1 MKKLLILFIL
11 ISACGY
17 QPIYNADL
25 IKIEFNKI
33 NLTGDTKINRKLIS
47 LLGIKEVNNEIGK
60 QISIYSSGLIEETS
74 KDAKGQPA
82 TYRTNITITVE
93 IKEQNKLI
101 KSKSFNEDFSY
112 NNIENKFDLSV
123 YQKDVEDNLI
133 KKITDDIIIFINL

>member
-1 MKKLLILFIL
+1 MKKFLILFIL

-17 QPIYNADL
+17 QPIYNANL

-33 NLTGDTKINRKLIS
+33 NLTGDTRINRKLIS

-74 KDAKGQPA
+74 KDAKGQTA

>member
-17 QPIYNADL
+17 QPIYNANL

-33 NLTGDTKINRKLIS
+33 NLTGETRINRKLIS

-123 YQKDVEDNLI
+123 YQKDVEDSLI

>member
-1 MKKLLILFIL
+1 MKKFLILFIL

-17 QPIYNADL
+17 QPIYNANL

-33 NLTGDTKINRKLIS
+33 NLTGETRINRKLIS
-47 LLGIKEVNNEIGK
+47 LLGIKEINNEIGK
-60 QISIYSSGLIEETS
+60 QISIYSLGLIEETS

-93 IKEQNKLI
+93 IKEQNKVI

>member
-17 QPIYNADL
+17 QPIYNANL

-47 LLGIKEVNNEIGK
+47 LLGMKEVNNEIGK
-60 QISIYSSGLIEETS
+60 QISIYSSGSIEETS
-74 KDAKGQPA
+74 KDAKGLPA
-82 TYRTNITITVE
+82 TYRANITVTVE

-101 KSKSFNEDFSY
+101 KSKSFNENFSY

-133 KKITDDIIIFINL
+133 KKIKDDIIIFINL

>member
-17 QPIYNADL
+17 QPIYNANL

-60 QISIYSSGLIEETS
+60 EISIYSSGLIEETS

>member
-1 MKKLLILFIL
+1 MKKFLILFIL

-17 QPIYNADL
+17 QPIYNANL

-33 NLTGDTKINRKLIS
+33 NLTGETRINRKLIS

>member
-1 MKKLLILFIL
+1 MKKFLILFIL

-17 QPIYNADL
+17 QPIYNANL

-33 NLTGDTKINRKLIS
+33 NLTGETRINRKLIS

-123 YQKDVEDNLI
+123 YQKDVEDSLI

>member
-1 MKKLLILFIL
+1 MKKFLILFIL

-17 QPIYNADL
+17 QPIYNANL

-33 NLTGDTKINRKLIS
+33 NLTGETRINRKLIS

-93 IKEQNKLI
+93 IKEQNKVI

>member
-1 MKKLLILFIL
+1 MKKFLILFIL

-17 QPIYNADL
+17 QPIYNANL

-33 NLTGDTKINRKLIS
+33 NLTGDAKINRKLIS
-47 LLGIKEVNNEIGK
+47 LLGMKEVNNEIGK
-60 QISIYSSGLIEETS
+60 QISIYSSGSIEETS
-74 KDAKGQPA
+74 KDAKGLPA
-82 TYRTNITITVE
+82 TYRTNITVTVE

-101 KSKSFNEDFSY
+101 KSKSFNENFSY

-133 KKITDDIIIFINL
+133 KKIKDDIIIFINL

>member
-1 MKKLLILFIL
+1 MKKFLILFIL

-17 QPIYNADL
+17 QPIYNANL

-133 KKITDDIIIFINL
+133 KKMTDDIIIFINL

>member
-1 MKKLLILFIL
+1 MKKFLILFIL

-17 QPIYNADL
+17 QPIYNANL

-101 KSKSFNEDFSY
+101 KSKSFNENFSY

>member
-17 QPIYNADL
+17 QPIYNANL

-82 TYRTNITITVE
+82 TYRTNITVTVE

-101 KSKSFNEDFSY
+101 KSKSFNENFSY

>member
-133 KKITDDIIIFINL
+133 KKIKDDIIIFINL

>member
-1 MKKLLILFIL
+1 MKKFLILFIL

-17 QPIYNADL
+17 QPIYNANL

-33 NLTGDTKINRKLIS
+33 NLTGETRINRKLIS
-47 LLGIKEVNNEIGK
+47 LLGIKEINNEIGK
-60 QISIYSSGLIEETS
+60 QISIYSLGLIEETS

>member
-1 MKKLLILFIL
+1 MKKFLILFIF

-17 QPIYNADL
+17 QTIYNANA

>member
-1 MKKLLILFIL
+1 MKKFLILFIL

-17 QPIYNADL
+17 QPIYNANL

-93 IKEQNKLI
+93 IKEQNKVI

>member
-17 QPIYNADL
+17 QPIYNANL

-101 KSKSFNEDFSY
+101 KSKSFNENFSY

>member
-1 MKKLLILFIL
+1 M
-11 ISACGY
+11 
-17 QPIYNADL
+17 
-25 IKIEFNKI
+25 
-33 NLTGDTKINRKLIS
+33 
-47 LLGIKEVNNEIGK
+47 GIKEVNNEIGK

>member
-1 MKKLLILFIL
+1 MKKFLILFIL

-17 QPIYNADL
+17 QPIYNANL
-25 IKIEFNKI
+25 VKIEFNKI

-47 LLGIKEVNNEIGK
+47 LLGIKEENNEIGK

-82 TYRTNITITVE
+82 TYRTNITVTVE

-133 KKITDDIIIFINL
+133 KKMTDDIIIFINL

>member
-1 MKKLLILFIL
+1 MKKFLILFIL

-17 QPIYNADL
+17 QPIYNANL

-47 LLGIKEVNNEIGK
+47 LLGMKEVNNEIGK
-60 QISIYSSGLIEETS
+60 QISIYSSTSIEETS
-74 KDAKGQPA
+74 KDAKGLPA
-82 TYRTNITITVE
+82 TYRTNITVTVE

-101 KSKSFNEDFSY
+101 KSQSFNENFSY

-133 KKITDDIIIFINL
+133 KKIKDDIIIFINL

>member
-1 MKKLLILFIL
+1 MKKFLILFIL

-17 QPIYNADL
+17 QPIYNANL

-82 TYRTNITITVE
+82 TYRTNITVTVE

-101 KSKSFNEDFSY
+101 KSKSFNENFSY

>member
-1 MKKLLILFIL
+1 MKKFLILFIL

-17 QPIYNADL
+17 QPIYNTNL

-101 KSKSFNEDFSY
+101 KSKSFNENFSY

>member
-1 MKKLLILFIL
+1 MKKFLILFIL

-17 QPIYNADL
+17 QPIYNANL

-74 KDAKGQPA
+74 KDAKGLPA
-82 TYRTNITITVE
+82 TYRTNITVTVE

>member
-17 QPIYNADL
+17 QPIYNANL

-47 LLGIKEVNNEIGK
+47 LLGMKEVNNEIGK
-60 QISIYSSGLIEETS
+60 QISIYSSTSIEETS
-74 KDAKGQPA
+74 KDAKGLPA
-82 TYRTNITITVE
+82 TYRTNITVTVE

-101 KSKSFNEDFSY
+101 KSQSFNENFSY

-133 KKITDDIIIFINL
+133 KKIKDDIIIFINL

>member
-17 QPIYNADL
+17 QPIYNANL

-47 LLGIKEVNNEIGK
+47 LLGIKEVSNEIGK
-60 QISIYSSGLIEETS
+60 EISIYSSGLIEETS

>member
-1 MKKLLILFIL
+1 MKKFLILFIL

-17 QPIYNADL
+17 QPIYNANL

-47 LLGIKEVNNEIGK
+47 LLGMKEVNNEIGK
-60 QISIYSSGLIEETS
+60 QISIYSSTSIEETS
-74 KDAKGQPA
+74 KDAKGLPA
-82 TYRTNITITVE
+82 TYRTNITVTVE

-101 KSKSFNEDFSY
+101 KSKSFNENFSY

>member
-1 MKKLLILFIL
+1 MKKFLILFIL

-17 QPIYNADL
+17 QPIYNANL

-93 IKEQNKLI
+93 IKEQNKVI

-133 KKITDDIIIFINL
+133 KQITDDIIIFINL

>member
-1 MKKLLILFIL
+1 MKKFLILFIL

-17 QPIYNADL
+17 QPIYNANL

-47 LLGIKEVNNEIGK
+47 LLGIKEVSNEIGK
-60 QISIYSSGLIEETS
+60 EISIYSSGLIEETS

>member
-1 MKKLLILFIL
+1 MKKFLILFIL

-17 QPIYNADL
+17 QPIYNANL

-33 NLTGDTKINRKLIS
+33 NLTGETRINRKLIS

-133 KKITDDIIIFINL
+133 KKIKDDIIIFINL

>member
-1 MKKLLILFIL
+1 MKKFLILFIL

-17 QPIYNADL
+17 QPIYNANL

-33 NLTGDTKINRKLIS
+33 DLTGDTRINKQIIS
-47 LLGIKEVNNEIGK
+47 LTGIKKVNNEIGK

-101 KSKSFNEDFSY
+101 KSKSFSENFSY

>member
-17 QPIYNADL
+17 QPIYNANL

-33 NLTGDTKINRKLIS
+33 NLTGETRINRKLIS

>member
-1 MKKLLILFIL
+1 MKKFLILFIL

-17 QPIYNADL
+17 QPIYNANL

>member
-1 MKKLLILFIL
+1 MKKFLILFIL

-17 QPIYNADL
+17 QPIYNANL

-47 LLGIKEVNNEIGK
+47 LLGMKEVNNEIGK
-60 QISIYSSGLIEETS
+60 QISIYSSTSIEETS
-74 KDAKGQPA
+74 KDAKGLPA
-82 TYRTNITITVE
+82 TYRTNITVTVE

-101 KSKSFNEDFSY
+101 KSKSFNENFSY

-133 KKITDDIIIFINL
+133 KKIKDDIIIFINL

>member
-17 QPIYNADL
+17 QPIYNANL